1 MIKIFIELYK
11 YEVSDSYYVKEAI
24 QMKKENVLKF
34 SQKRLFNN
42 TILQQYDE
50 QTQRFLLGFIMINE
64 SWKIE
69 DDSIVFSNIKTQKQ
83 VQEIVKRNEETI
95 KQACLILKQ
104 SQEKN

>member
-1 MIKIFIELYK
+1 
-11 YEVSDSYYVKEAI
+11 
-24 QMKKENVLKF
+24 MKKENVLKF